1 MRLRRSLSLAVASA
15 ALLVPATACSGS
27 GVDKAGGSRS
37 TEAKA
42 KPLTL
47 TLFSGDKTFA
57 PEYAAAVARLSGG
70 AMRIRITVAG
80 SEPDYER
87 STVRYVRSGRAQ
99 LGSVGAR
106 VWDTMGV
113 SSFRA
118 LVAPFLIDSLEL
130 EQQVLESPS
139 VARMLQGVG
148 RAGVVGL
155 AVLPG
160 PLRRPLGLSRPMLG
174 PGDYRGARIAIRY
187 GNVART
193 TFAALGATTAGYHVG
208 TLPARAD
215 GAELD
220 LNTIAENGFD
230 VHATSLATNV
240 VLWPRPQ
247 TIFANAATFARLT
260 PTQRQILRRAGRAA
274 LAPEI
279 ARVVKDDGAGLTAI
293 CGRGAVTLDNASPAE
308 VASLRRAVQPVYTE
322 LSKDP
327 LTKSLLAEIAGLR
340 DNRPA
345 DTVRC
350 ASTTS
355 HATASSQLEG
365 RWRVATTRKE
375 LVAAGAPAA
384 EAQRQNGG
392 ATLELRNDRWVARES
407 HSGFIWRGD
416 YAVQGNVL
424 RLTVASC
431 EGPPDVCFHGAT
443 AEYRWSVYRDR
454 LSLRRVS
461 GVANYYGVIAKPL
474 TRSR

>member
-1 MRLRRSLSLAVASA
+1 MRLRRSLPLAVASA
-15 ALLVPATACSGS
+15 ALLVAATACTGS

-37 TEAKA
+37 REAKP

-47 TLFSGDKTFA
+47 TLFSGDRTFA

-70 AMRIRITVAG
+70 AMRIRITVGG

-87 STVRYVRSGRAQ
+87 GTVRYVRSGRAQ

-130 EQQVLESPS
+130 ERQVLESPS
-139 VARMLQGVG
+139 VPRMLQGIS

-160 PLRRPLGLSRPMLG
+160 PLRRPLGFSRPLLG

-193 TFAALGATTAGYHVG
+193 TFAVLGATTAGYHVG
-208 TLPARAD
+208 VLPAKAD

-230 VHATSLATNV
+230 AHATSLTTNV

-260 PTQRQILRRAGRAA
+260 PTQRLILRRAGRAA

-279 ARVVKDDGAGLTAI
+279 ARVVKDEGAGLTAI
-293 CGRGAVTLDNASPAE
+293 CGRAAVALDNASPAE
-308 VASLRRAVQPVYTE
+308 VAALRRAVQPVYAE
-322 LSKDP
+322 LNKDP
-327 LTKSLLAEIAGLR
+327 LTKSVLAEIAELR
-340 DNRPA
+340 NGRPT

-350 ASTTS
+350 ASTS
-355 HATASSQLEG
+355 RVSASSELEG
-365 RWRVATTRKE
+365 RWSVTASRDE
-375 LVAAGAPAA
+375 LLAAGAPAA
-384 EAQRQNGG
+384 EAERQSGRV
-392 ATLELRNDRWVARES
+392 TLELRDGRWVARQS
-407 HSGFIWRGD
+407 HSGFIWRGN
-416 YAVQGNVL
+416 YAVQGNLL

-431 EGPPDVCFHGAT
+431 RGPADVCFHGTT
-443 AEYRWSVYRDR
+443 AEYRWSLYRDR

-461 GVANYYGVIAKPL
+461 GVAYYYGVIAKPL

>member
-1 MRLRRSLSLAVASA
+1 
-15 ALLVPATACSGS
+15 
-27 GVDKAGGSRS
+27 
-37 TEAKA
+37 
-42 KPLTL
+42 
-47 TLFSGDKTFA
+47 
-57 PEYAAAVARLSGG
+57 
-70 AMRIRITVAG
+70 
-80 SEPDYER
+80 
-87 STVRYVRSGRAQ
+87 
-99 LGSVGAR
+99 
-106 VWDTMGV
+106 MGV
-113 SSFRA
+113 STFRA
-118 LVAPFLIDSLEL
+118 LVAPFVVDSLEL
-130 EQQVLESPS
+130 EEQVLESPS
-139 VARMLQGVG
+139 VARMLQGIG

-187 GNVART
+187 GNVARA

-208 TLPARAD
+208 ALPARAD

-230 VHATSLATNV
+230 GHATSLTTNV

-279 ARVVKDDGAGLTAI
+279 ARVVKDEGAALTAI
-293 CGRGAVTLDNASPAE
+293 CGRGAVALDNASAAQ
-308 VASLRRAVQPVYTE
+308 VAALRRAVQPVYAE
-322 LSKDP
+322 LNKDP
-327 LTKSLLAEIAGLR
+327 LTKSLLAEIAELR
-340 DNRPA
+340 DGRPG

-350 ASTTS
+350 GSATS
-355 HATASSQLEG
+355 RVSASSELEG
-365 RWRVATTRKE
+365 RWNVAASREE
-375 LVAAGAPAA
+375 LLAAGAPAA
-384 EAQRQNGG
+384 EAERQSGSV
-392 ATLELRNDRWVARES
+392 TLELREGRWVARQS

-416 YAVQGNVL
+416 YAVQGNLL

-431 EGPPDVCFHGAT
+431 RGPASVCFNGTT

-461 GVANYYGVIAKPL
+461 GVANYYGVVAKPL